1 MTTNLQRKAWAEEA
15 LTRFAEVT
23 DGDCFAEL
31 PLLDQECLLSDLLAD
46 LYHYADHAGLDFMKA
61 IREAIF
67 QYDHEVQFSPGE
79 DTPA

>member
-1 MTTNLQRKAWAEEA
+1 
-15 LTRFAEVT
+15 
-23 DGDCFAEL
+23 
-31 PLLDQECLLSDLLAD
+31 
-46 LYHYADHAGLDFMKA
+46 MKA